1 MVAAGVAGNSAHM
14 MASAVLALARLV
26 YAYRQRESM
35 AETSVQLLQTVCT
48 LLQHKAQEVVRAAI
62 TFCKVRRP
70 PPPAAAPTVRH
81 LPPPLPQPFGSS
93 SQVALSAL
101 PPHLV
106 QPLLPSLVPPLLTWC
121 SNKHPHLKTQ
131 ARIGPRLDFPA
142 SLPSSPCSSA
152 HLKPRARRATSPQ
165 HLRASP
171 RIWAA
176 SPLGRCGI

>member
-62 TFCKVRRP
+62 VFCKGRRA

-81 LPPPLPQPFGSS
+81 LPPPPPSTLWLLLPGGALGLAAAPGAAAAA
-93 SQVALSAL
+93 VARAAVA
-101 PPHLV
+101 HLV
-106 QPLLPSLVPPLLTWC
+106 LQQAPAPQDAG
-121 SNKHPHLKTQ
+121 PH
-131 ARIGPRLDFPA
+131 RPA
-142 SLPSSPCSSA
+142 S
-152 HLKPRARRATSPQ
+152 
-165 HLRASP
+165 
-171 RIWAA
+171 
-176 SPLGRCGI
+176 